1 MIDVHDLSKRFPDLH
16 QGEVVAL
23 DGISFEV
30 RPGEVFGLLGPNG
43 AGKTTCLRL
52 LSTILRPTSGT
63 ASIDGKDIVEEPDEV
78 RARIGFLSGT
88 TGLYDRMT
96 ARETVE
102 YFGRL
107 YGLSEE
113 QLSESIERI
122 FTTLSIH
129 EFADVLTIRL
139 STGMR
144 QKVSIARTLV
154 HDPPVLI
161 FDEPTTGLDVLVAR
175 AVLDTVARLRDEGKC
190 IIYSTHIM
198 REVERLCD
206 RLAIIHRGR
215 ILAEGSQRDI
225 MAASDQPDLEE
236 HFFDLVSRFESTLA
250 EVTAEIGQ
258 EPQRDAGEVNS

>member
-107 YGLSEE
+107 YGIPED
-113 QLSESIERI
+113 QLNETIQQI
-122 FTTLSIH
+122 FTTLSMH
-129 EFADVLTIRL
+129 DFADVLTIRL

-161 FDEPTTGLDVLVAR
+161 FDEPTNGLDVLVAR
-175 AVLDTVARLRDEGKC
+175 AVLDTVARLRDQGKC

-215 ILAEGSQRDI
+215 ILAAGSQRD
-225 MAASDQPDLEE
+225 MLAASDQPDLEE
-236 HFFDLVSRFESTLA
+236 HFFDLVSRFENTLA

-258 EPQRDAGEVNS
+258 EHELDVGEIDS

>member
-1 MIDVHDLSKRFPDLH
+1 MIEVRELSKRFPDLH

-23 DGISFEV
+23 DGVSFEV

-107 YGLSEE
+107 YGIPED
-113 QLSESIERI
+113 QLNETIQQI
-122 FTTLSIH
+122 FTTLSMH
-129 EFADVLTIRL
+129 DFADVLTIRL

-161 FDEPTTGLDVLVAR
+161 FDEPTNGLDVLVAR
-175 AVLDTVARLRDEGKC
+175 AVLDTVAKLRDQGKC

-215 ILAEGSQRDI
+215 ILAAGSQRDI
-225 MAASDQPDLEE
+225 MDASDQPDLEE

-250 EVTAEIGQ
+250 EVTAEIG
-258 EPQRDAGEVNS
+258 EERERDAGEVAS

>member
-1 MIDVHDLSKRFPDLH
+1 MIEVHDLSKRFPDLQ
-16 QGEVVAL
+16 QGEIVAL
-23 DGISFEV
+23 DGV
-30 RPGEVFGLLGPNG
+30 RFNVGPGEVFGLLGPNG
-43 AGKTTCLRL
+43 AGKTTCLRI
-52 LSTILRPTSGT
+52 LSTILTPTAGT
-63 ASIDGKDIVEEPDEV
+63 ASIDGRDIVDDPDGV
-78 RARIGFLSGT
+78 RARICFLSGS

-107 YGLSEE
+107 YGLDEDR
-113 QLSESIERI
+113 LSESIQRI
-122 FTTLSIH
+122 FNTLSMN
-129 EFADVLTIRL
+129 EFADTLNSRL

-144 QKVSIARTLV
+144 QKVSIARALV

-175 AVLDTVARLRDEGKC
+175 AVLDTVATLRDEGKC

-215 ILAEGSQRDI
+215 ILAAGSQRDLL
-225 MAASDQPDLEE
+225 AASEQPDLEE
-236 HFFDLVSRFESTLA
+236 HFFDLVSQFENPVNHDTTTDTGPA
-250 EVTAEIGQ
+250 CE
-258 EPQRDAGEVNS
+258 AGS

>member
-1 MIDVHDLSKRFPDLH
+1 MIEVHDLSKRFPDLH

-198 REVERLCD
+198 REVEKLCD
-206 RLAIIHRGR
+206 RIAIIYKGQ
-215 ILAEGSQRDI
+215 ILAAGTVLELEDEHRE
-225 MAASDQPDLEE
+225 PDMEE
-236 HFFDLVSRFESTLA
+236 LFFDLISRHEERSTA
-250 EVTAEIGQ
+250 TTT
-258 EPQRDAGEVNS
+258 

>member
-1 MIDVHDLSKRFPDLH
+1 MIEVHDLFKRFPDL
-16 QGEVVAL
+16 QLGEIVAL
-23 DGISFEV
+23 EGVSFDV
-30 RPGEVFGLLGPNG
+30 GPGEVFGLLGPNG
-43 AGKTTCLRL
+43 AGKTTCLRI
-52 LSTILRPTSGT
+52 LSTILTPTAGT
-63 ASIDGKDIVEEPDEV
+63 ASVDGRDIVLDPDGV
-78 RARIGFLSGT
+78 RARIGFLSGS

-107 YGLSEE
+107 YGLDEDR
-113 QLSESIERI
+113 LSASVERI
-122 FTTLSIH
+122 FNTLSMND
-129 EFADVLTIRL
+129 FADTLNGRL

-144 QKVSIARTLV
+144 QKVSIARALV

-215 ILAEGSQRDI
+215 ILATGLQRDLLE
-225 MAASDQPDLEE
+225 ASEQPDLEE
-236 HFFDLVSRFESTLA
+236 HFFELVSRYENSSTPA
-250 EVTAEIGQ
+250 GGT
-258 EPQRDAGEVNS
+258 EPANEDGS

>member
-1 MIDVHDLSKRFPDLH
+1 
-16 QGEVVAL
+16 
-23 DGISFEV
+23 
-30 RPGEVFGLLGPNG
+30 
-43 AGKTTCLRL
+43 
-52 LSTILRPTSGT
+52 
-63 ASIDGKDIVEEPDEV
+63 
-78 RARIGFLSGT
+78 
-88 TGLYDRMT
+88 MT

>member
-1 MIDVHDLSKRFPDLH
+1 MIEVHDLSKRFPDLR

>member
-1 MIDVHDLSKRFPDLH
+1 MIEVQNLSKRFPDLH

-23 DGISFEV
+23 DGVCFSV
-30 RPGEVFGLLGPNG
+30 AAGEVFGLLGPNG

-52 LSTILRPTSGT
+52 LSTILAPTAGN
-63 ASIDGKDIVEEPDEV
+63 ASIDGHDIVDDPDGV

-107 YGLSEE
+107 YGLDEDR
-113 QLSESIERI
+113 LSERIAHI
-122 FTTLSIH
+122 FTTLTMH
-129 EFADVLTIRL
+129 EFADTLTGRL

-144 QKVSIARTLV
+144 QKVSIARALV

-161 FDEPTTGLDVLVAR
+161 FDEPTNGLDVLVAR
-175 AVLDTVARLRDEGKC
+175 AVLDTVETLKEQGKC
-190 IIYSTHIM
+190 VIYSTHIM
-198 REVERLCD
+198 REAERLCD

-215 ILAEGSQRDI
+215 ILSSGTQAELLATSGHLE
-225 MAASDQPDLEE
+225 LEE
-236 HFFDLVSRFESTLA
+236 LFFDLVSQVETETDRETNADSRMT
-250 EVTAEIGQ
+250 
-258 EPQRDAGEVNS
+258 S

>member
-1 MIDVHDLSKRFPDLH
+1 MIKVQDLSKRFPDLH

-23 DGISFEV
+23 DGVSFSV
-30 RPGEVFGLLGPNG
+30 AAGEVFGLLGPNG

-52 LSTILRPTSGT
+52 LSTVLAPTSGT
-63 ASIDGKDIVEEPDEV
+63 ASVDGCDIVTKPDAV
-78 RARIGFLSGT
+78 RSRIGFLSGT

-102 YFGRL
+102 YFGQL
-107 YGLSEE
+107 YGLDDD
-113 QLSESIERI
+113 QLSGRIQEI

-129 EFADVLTIRL
+129 DFADTLTGRL

-144 QKVSIARTLV
+144 QKVSIARALI

-175 AVLDTVARLRDEGKC
+175 AVVDTVETLKNQGKS
-190 IIYSTHIM
+190 IVYSTHIM
-198 REVERLCD
+198 SEAERLCD

-215 ILAEGSQRDI
+215 ILAMGTLDELLASSQQPNLEG
-225 MAASDQPDLEE
+225 L
-236 HFFDLVSRFESTLA
+236 FFELVSHFDAALEDKSPASRLNHRTVP
-250 EVTAEIGQ
+250 EVS
-258 EPQRDAGEVNS
+258 P

>member
-1 MIDVHDLSKRFPDLH
+1 MIEVHDLSKRFPDLQ
-16 QGEVVAL
+16 QGEIVAL
-23 DGISFEV
+23 DGV
-30 RPGEVFGLLGPNG
+30 RFNVGPGEVFGLLGPNG
-43 AGKTTCLRL
+43 AGKTTCLRI
-52 LSTILRPTSGT
+52 LSTILTPTAGT
-63 ASIDGKDIVEEPDEV
+63 ASIDGRDIVDDPDGV
-78 RARIGFLSGT
+78 RARIGFLSGS

-107 YGLSEE
+107 YGLDEDR
-113 QLSESIERI
+113 LSESIERI
-122 FTTLSIH
+122 FTTLSMN
-129 EFADVLTIRL
+129 EFADTLNSRL

-144 QKVSIARTLV
+144 QKVSIARALV

-175 AVLDTVARLRDEGKC
+175 AVLDTVATLRDEGKC

-215 ILAEGSQRDI
+215 ILAAGSQRDLL
-225 MAASDQPDLEE
+225 AASEQPDLEE
-236 HFFDLVSRFESTLA
+236 HFFDLVSRFENPVDHETTTDTGPA
-250 EVTAEIGQ
+250 CE
-258 EPQRDAGEVNS
+258 AGS

>member
-1 MIDVHDLSKRFPDLH
+1 GVRFNV
-16 QGEVVAL
+16 G
-23 DGISFEV
+23 
-30 RPGEVFGLLGPNG
+30 PGEVFGLLGPNG
-43 AGKTTCLRL
+43 AGKTTCLRI
-52 LSTILRPTSGT
+52 LSTILTPTAGT
-63 ASIDGKDIVEEPDEV
+63 ASIDGRDIVDDPDGV
-78 RARIGFLSGT
+78 RARIGFLSGS

-107 YGLSEE
+107 YGLDEDR
-113 QLSESIERI
+113 LSESIERI
-122 FTTLSIH
+122 FNTLSMN
-129 EFADVLTIRL
+129 EFADTLNSRL

-144 QKVSIARTLV
+144 QKVSIARALV

-175 AVLDTVARLRDEGKC
+175 AVLDTVATLRDEGKC

-215 ILAEGSQRDI
+215 ILAAGSQRDLL
-225 MAASDQPDLEE
+225 AASEQPDLEE
-236 HFFDLVSRFESTLA
+236 HFFDLVSQFENPVNHDT
-250 EVTAEIGQ
+250 TT
-258 EPQRDAGEVNS
+258 DAGPACEAGS

>member
-1 MIDVHDLSKRFPDLH
+1 MIEVHDLSKRFPDLH

-52 LSTILRPTSGT
+52 LATILRPTSGT

>member
-1 MIDVHDLSKRFPDLH
+1 
-16 QGEVVAL
+16 
-23 DGISFEV
+23 
-30 RPGEVFGLLGPNG
+30 
-43 AGKTTCLRL
+43 
-52 LSTILRPTSGT
+52 
-63 ASIDGKDIVEEPDEV
+63 
-78 RARIGFLSGT
+78 
-88 TGLYDRMT
+88 
-96 ARETVE
+96 
-102 YFGRL
+102 
-107 YGLSEE
+107 
-113 QLSESIERI
+113 
-122 FTTLSIH
+122 
-129 EFADVLTIRL
+129 
-139 STGMR
+139 
-144 QKVSIARTLV
+144 V